1 MPSKAAMGGP
11 EVASCQ
17 SIQRSTLAR
26 AAGLLGYKRSP
37 CRVVARYRQI
47 VFDSQRT
54 KPLSLIVGTRPLGF
68 IARYSR
74 SRLPP
79 NGPPRSTRSYS
90 MPSSAQHQ
98 STFCTLDDV
107 VRPQIFNIVAPPV
120 GFTRIEPQLLV
131 RRNNSLGI
139 RVYNRANGRA

>member
-1 MPSKAAMGGP
+1 MPSRAAIGGP

-26 AAGLLGYKRSP
+26 DLGLLGYNRSP

-47 VFDSQRT
+47 VFDSHKN
-54 KPLSLIVGTRPLGF
+54 KPSSSIVGTRPFGF
-68 IARYSR
+68 IARYFG

-90 MPSSAQHQ
+90 MPSSAQHH
-98 STFCTLDDV
+98 STFWTLDDV
-107 VRPQIFNIVAPPV
+107 VRPQILSIAAPPA
-120 GFTRIEPQLLV
+120 GFAV
-131 RRNNSLGI
+131 WSLSFLPGATAAE
-139 RVYNRANGRA
+139 RQS

>member
-1 MPSKAAMGGP
+1 MPSRAAIGGP

-26 AAGLLGYKRSP
+26 SAGLLGYNRSP
-37 CRVVARYRQI
+37 CRVAARYRQI
-47 VFDSQRT
+47 VFDSQRI
-54 KPLSLIVGTRPLGF
+54 KPSSLIVGTRPLGF
-68 IARYSR
+68 IARYSG

-98 STFCTLDDV
+98 STFWTLDEV
-107 VRPQIFNIVAPPV
+107 VRPQIFSIVAPPV
-120 GFTRIEPQLLV
+120 GFSCMEPQFLTQ
-131 RRNNSLGI
+131 RNSGLGLMSL
-139 RVYNRANGRA
+139 